1 MLLSG
6 EHSFDILSYNTTK
19 ANIAQSFTVFIF
31 FNCLHVKVRR
41 KWDRSRVVLF
51 ESLVDFKLFH
61 IQFYRFTSFDNDS
74 ETRVK
79 KKTKQNTHKN
89 CRKEKNIN
97 ISF

>member
-1 MLLSG
+1 MLRVLLY
-6 EHSFDILSYNTTK
+6 F
-19 ANIAQSFTVFIF
+19 F

-61 IQFYRFTSFDNDS
+61 IQFYRFTSFENDS

-79 KKTKQNTHKN
+79 KKPKQNTRKN

-97 ISF
+97 IPF

>member
-1 MLLSG
+1 MKYA
-6 EHSFDILSYNTTK
+6 FKRRTK

-31 FNCLHVKVRR
+31 FNCLHVKVR
-41 KWDRSRVVLF
+41 
-51 ESLVDFKLFH
+51 SLVDFKLFH
-61 IQFYRFTSFDNDS
+61 IQFYRFTSFENDS

-79 KKTKQNTHKN
+79 KKPKQNTHKN